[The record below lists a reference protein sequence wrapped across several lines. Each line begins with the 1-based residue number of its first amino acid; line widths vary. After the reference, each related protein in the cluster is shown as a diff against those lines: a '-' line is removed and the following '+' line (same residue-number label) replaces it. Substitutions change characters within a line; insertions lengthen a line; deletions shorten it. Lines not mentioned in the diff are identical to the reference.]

1 MTKLKLEFI
10 RLGLAFFVFAF
21 IIGLLFT
28 YINQVKAKWIQTA
41 GELLTIPVL
50 LLAVAIPVWLIVDL
64 VRKKVADK
72 SIFNLTLFLSVISV
86 LLLLFS
92 LKFLS

>member
-28 YINQVKAKWIQTA
+28 YINQVKAQWIQAA
-41 GELLTIPVL
+41 GEILTIPVL

-64 VRKKVADK
+64 ARKKVADK
-72 SIFNLTLFLSVISV
+72 AIFNLTFFLSVISV
-86 LLLLFS
+86 LLFLFV
-92 LKFLS
+92 FNYQH